1 MKNKN
6 FKTVVFSGII
16 TMQKKKIIK
25 KKLPETSTLFFM
37 FKYFLIPCNKAE
49 ACELY
54 IYSTRE

>member
-6 FKTVVFSGII
+6 FKTVVFSGIL
-16 TMQKKKIIK
+16 TMQKIIIK